1 MKFLLIVLNGLI
13 TFILSILYKCSFDL
27 FVEKFT
33 VSTFLI
39 CTLIGL
45 GFGTSITNLINMINH
60 KK

>member
-1 MKFLLIVLNGLI
+1 MKILLIVMNSIIIFVLA
-13 TFILSILYKCSFDL
+13 ILYECSLDL

-33 VSTFLI
+33 ISTFLI

-45 GFGTSITNLINMINH
+45 GFGTSISNLIDIINH